1 VPGAVRG
8 ALGVFYALDGFF
20 LAAGLSFYV
29 VVCIVP
35 FLLLVVAGGGFL
47 LSNETVLRGVQER
60 SALILPVYQAQI
72 EVILAAIVRA
82 RGVSSLVGTV
92 ILVFFASQLFAATR
106 LVLDRVLGVKGQ
118 GFVHGALYDVGMI
131 AILAVLFF
139 VTVGITAAFV
149 WVRSVAMLF
158 EPASWVASA
167 FHWAGLGLAL
177 VLDTT
182 LFLVLYRFV
191 PNTRVPWASVVIGST
206 GAAGLWEVAKQVFRW
221 YIEGIGLYSAVYGS
235 LGVAIALMM
244 WVYYSALVFV
254 LGACLVRALEDA
266 RSASAV

>member
-1 VPGAVRG
+1 
-8 ALGVFYALDGFF
+8 
-20 LAAGLSFYV
+20 
-29 VVCIVP
+29 
-35 FLLLVVAGGGFL
+35 
-47 LSNETVLRGVQER
+47 
-60 SALILPVYQAQI
+60 
-72 EVILAAIVRA
+72 
-82 RGVSSLVGTV
+82 
-92 ILVFFASQLFAATR
+92 
-106 LVLDRVLGVKGQ
+106 
-118 GFVHGALYDVGMI
+118 
-131 AILAVLFF
+131 
-139 VTVGITAAFV
+139 
-149 WVRSVAMLF
+149 MLF

-235 LGVAIALMM
+235 LGAAIALMM

-266 RSASAV
+266 RSARAV